1 MWASPK
7 HLRRSQ
13 GRSRC
18 GDAGL
23 HALAKRMGGR
33 RALGSARKAT
43 GQWGLGVRGGIR
55 VALAGAGGVAPERAR
70 GTDATGAA
78 NARRPCCNQCVVKYS
93 PPATQNTGA
102 CSHWHGRRAEVLVVR
117 VAVWVGPAG
126 RRGGRVIA
134 E

>member
-1 MWASPK
+1 MRGGCTHRLNAGGQARIRERAEGDRVV
-7 HLRRSQ
+7 RR
-13 GRSRC
+13 
-18 GDAGL
+18 
-23 HALAKRMGGR
+23 GG
-33 RALGSARKAT
+33 
-43 GQWGLGVRGGIR
+43 RGGIR
-55 VALAGAGGVAPERAR
+55 VALVGAGGVAPERAR

-126 RRGGRVIA
+126 RRGERVIA
-134 E
+134 V

>member
-23 HALAKRMGGR
+23 HAQAKRRGGR

-43 GQWGLGVRGGIR
+43 GQWGGGFGAGYESHWRG
-55 VALAGAGGVAPERAR
+55 LAGWHLSRHV
-70 GTDATGAA
+70 
-78 NARRPCCNQCVVKYS
+78 RRPTRSQRAAALLQPV
-93 PPATQNTGA
+93 
-102 CSHWHGRRAEVLVVR
+102 RRQV
-117 VAVWVGPAG
+117 
-126 RRGGRVIA
+126 
-134 E
+134 